1 MPHDT
6 AYVHRLLDDLQGPVK
21 ITRLEDDDPLAQ
33 RMNRALDRLVLLK
46 DALDLVSEL
55 WPKPGYA
62 SVTLETHQWIK
73 LRRVLLAIPDL
84 VAADE

>member
-6 AYVHRLLDDLQGPVK
+6 AYVHRLLDDLRGPVE